1 MQPNPAP
8 RPPTSMLYGR
18 KKPSPDPAL
27 ENEFRRKMGRDI
39 KPKEVRWIEL
49 ADKALSEPRDKNTD
63 DQPVDQGDKAA

>member
-1 MQPNPAP
+1 
-8 RPPTSMLYGR
+8 
-18 KKPSPDPAL
+18 
-27 ENEFRRKMGRDI
+27 MGRDI